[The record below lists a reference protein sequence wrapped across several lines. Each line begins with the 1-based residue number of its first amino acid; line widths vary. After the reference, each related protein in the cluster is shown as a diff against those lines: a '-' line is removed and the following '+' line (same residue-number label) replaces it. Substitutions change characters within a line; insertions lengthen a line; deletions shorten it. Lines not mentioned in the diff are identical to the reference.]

1 MALFRNRKFLFSWMI
16 GGAQGTGVD
25 TSANVYAYAAAAAG
39 YYVYG
44 KREYYSNIK
53 GRHSYFCV
61 VASDNPI
68 NSIID
73 DVHLLVSFD
82 AETVFRHAFEV
93 VPGGGIIYDKD
104 LEGERLKNIP
114 SIEQRISD
122 EIREELEKNGLGD
135 TLKDVLTLAHSRNV
149 KLFPIPYME
158 LLKKTGELIGQT
170 QLSALVRMLNTMAV
184 AASFAVLRAD
194 PSNLYKGLSYS
205 FRAKKKVVDMNV
217 KACEVVYDYVR
228 TNFSEDF
235 AYSLPNRSR
244 SDEVLL
250 FSGTSIV
257 GIAKIYSGCRFQTYY
272 PITPAA
278 DESVYLED
286 KMTFRIATSP
296 ELEYPHIAETNTLID
311 KGNIVVMQTE
321 DEIAAINMAIG
332 AALTG
337 VRSAT
342 ATSGPGFSLMV
353 EGLGWAGMNE
363 VPVVVTHYQ
372 RAGPSTGLPTRHEQG
387 DLLFS
392 VFAGHGEFPRIV
404 IASGDM
410 LEAFYDTVRAFNY
423 AEKFQVPVIHLL
435 DKAIANATQTI
446 KLSDIGDVVI
456 ERGEFANEAAPGEK
470 YRRFKFTETGVSP
483 RAILGSPGT
492 IFWNTGDE
500 HDEYGHIDE
509 DPTNRTRMMNKRMGK
524 LRLIEETV
532 PSDEKISIYGDRS
545 SDIWV
550 ISWGST
556 KGPIIDALEM
566 LPEKYSIGFLQVRML
581 HPFPGQPVSD
591 ILKDGR
597 KVIDIEQNYSGQIGK
612 LLTMATGLKPT
623 NYILKYNGRP
633 FSSTEIRDGLIEVL
647 QKDAKR
653 VVMNRGA

>member
-1 MALFRNRKFLFSWMI
+1 M
-16 GGAQGTGVD
+16 
-25 TSANVYAYAAAAAG
+25 
-39 YYVYG
+39 
-44 KREYYSNIK
+44 
-53 GRHSYFCV
+53 
-61 VASDNPI
+61 
-68 NSIID
+68 
-73 DVHLLVSFD
+73 
-82 AETVFRHAFEV
+82 
-93 VPGGGIIYDKD
+93 
-104 LEGERLKNIP
+104 
-114 SIEQRISD
+114 
-122 EIREELEKNGLGD
+122 
-135 TLKDVLTLAHSRNV
+135 
-149 KLFPIPYME
+149 
-158 LLKKTGELIGQT
+158 
-170 QLSALVRMLNTMAV
+170 
-184 AASFAVLRAD
+184 
-194 PSNLYKGLSYS
+194 
-205 FRAKKKVVDMNV
+205 
-217 KACEVVYDYVR
+217 
-228 TNFSEDF
+228 
-235 AYSLPNRSR
+235 
-244 SDEVLL
+244 
-250 FSGTSIV
+250 V

-456 ERGEFANEAAPGEK
+456 ERGEFAYEAAPGEK

>member
-1 MALFRNRKFLFSWMI
+1 
-16 GGAQGTGVD
+16 
-25 TSANVYAYAAAAAG
+25 
-39 YYVYG
+39 
-44 KREYYSNIK
+44 
-53 GRHSYFCV
+53 
-61 VASDNPI
+61 
-68 NSIID
+68 
-73 DVHLLVSFD
+73 
-82 AETVFRHAFEV
+82 
-93 VPGGGIIYDKD
+93 
-104 LEGERLKNIP
+104 
-114 SIEQRISD
+114 
-122 EIREELEKNGLGD
+122 
-135 TLKDVLTLAHSRNV
+135 
-149 KLFPIPYME
+149 
-158 LLKKTGELIGQT
+158 
-170 QLSALVRMLNTMAV
+170 
-184 AASFAVLRAD
+184 
-194 PSNLYKGLSYS
+194 
-205 FRAKKKVVDMNV
+205 
-217 KACEVVYDYVR
+217 
-228 TNFSEDF
+228 
-235 AYSLPNRSR
+235 
-244 SDEVLL
+244 
-250 FSGTSIV
+250 
-257 GIAKIYSGCRFQTYY
+257 
-272 PITPAA
+272 
-278 DESVYLED
+278 
-286 KMTFRIATSP
+286 
-296 ELEYPHIAETNTLID
+296 
-311 KGNIVVMQTE
+311 
-321 DEIAAINMAIG
+321 
-332 AALTG
+332 
-337 VRSAT
+337 
-342 ATSGPGFSLMV
+342 
-353 EGLGWAGMNE
+353 
-363 VPVVVTHYQ
+363 
-372 RAGPSTGLPTRHEQG
+372 
-387 DLLFS
+387 
-392 VFAGHGEFPRIV
+392 
-404 IASGDM
+404 
-410 LEAFYDTVRAFNY
+410 
-423 AEKFQVPVIHLL
+423 LL